1 MYIRATAFCL
11 AVLIGCSGPEV
22 SPAPPG
28 PDTAWRL
35 PVTSRQL
42 HAAIAAFDQPTHQGR
57 LETLTAQLDAAGL
70 PYTIET
76 FQGRREPDP
85 TGYNVIVPPAAGT
98 SGREILL
105 IAHYDTVRLS
115 DGRLASGLIDNAASV
130 VAMIEAARRV
140 RGRTSG
146 PVRLILSDQEELG
159 LLGARAW
166 IAEHGVDAIA
176 AVINADVNGYG
187 DTLMYGLNTGQQSAF
202 LIEIVRS
209 VCRERALSCL
219 DFPEYP
225 PSDDVA
231 FAAAGAAVVS
241 IGHQP
246 RNEAEKL
253 RSFLL
258 GPPDR
263 ADDEAAIPDIL
274 RIIHSPQDT
283 IERIEPETV
292 AQAADV
298 FEALVLQIDSLA
310 ASQ

>member
-1 MYIRATAFCL
+1 MYARITAFCL
-11 AVLIGCSGPEV
+11 AVLTGCSGSEV
-22 SPAPPG
+22 LPAPPD
-28 PDTAWRL
+28 PDRVEEL
-35 PVTSRQL
+35 PLTSGEL
-42 HAAIAAFDQPTHQGR
+42 HAAIAAFDQAAHQGR
-57 LETLTAQLDAAGL
+57 LATLKAQLDAAGL

-85 TGYNVIVPPAAGT
+85 TGYNVIVPPAEGT
-98 SGREILL
+98 SGPEILL
-105 IAHYDTVRLS
+105 SAHYDTVGLG
-115 DGRLASGLIDNAASV
+115 DGRLAAGLVDNAASV

-140 RGRTSG
+140 RGRTSS